1 MDNSTFSRIKFGES
15 VPVVG
20 DKMKSMMK
28 WYIVHTYSGSEQR
41 VKTAIL
47 ERAKSAGLERFFG
60 EILVPTEKIIEV
72 VRGKKKSSSRKF
84 YPGYIIV
91 QMVLNDETWHLVRT
105 TPKVT
110 GLIGSKDK
118 PVPIPEEEVEK
129 IKKQM
134 EEGSQKPKPKYWFEK
149 GDQVRIEEGPFMNFH
164 GVVDEVL
171 VEKGKVRVLV
181 SIFGRPTPVELD
193 FTHVTRL

>member
-1 MDNSTFSRIKFGES
+1 MAERERK
-15 VPVVG
+15 
-20 DKMKSMMK
+20 KK
-28 WYIVHTYSGSEQR
+28 WYIVHTYSGFENR
-41 VKTAIL
+41 VKAAIQ
-47 ERAKSAGLERFFG
+47 ERARVAGLQDYFG
-60 EILVPTEKIIEV
+60 EILVPTEKVIEIV
-72 VRGKKKSSSRKF
+72 QGKRKASSRKF

-118 PVPIPEEEVEK
+118 PVPIPDEEVEQ

-134 EEGSQKPKPKYWFEK
+134 EEGAQRPKPKYSFEP
-149 GDQVRIEEGPFMNFH
+149 GDRVRVEEGPFANFH

-171 VEKGKVRVLV
+171 TEKGKVRVLV

-193 FTHVTRL
+193 FTQISKL

>member
-1 MDNSTFSRIKFGES
+1 MTGGAAEK
-15 VPVVG
+15 
-20 DKMKSMMK
+20 K
-28 WYIVHTYSGSEQR
+28 WYIVHTYSGFEQK
-41 VKTAIL
+41 VSVAIK
-47 ERAKSAGLERFFG
+47 ERAKAAGLEHLFG

-72 VRGKKKSSSRKF
+72 VKGKKRSSSRKF

-118 PVPIPEEEVEK
+118 PVPIPEEEVER

-134 EEGSQKPKPKYWFEK
+134 EEGTQKPRPKYWFEK
-149 GDQVRIEEGPFMNFH
+149 GDQVRVEEGPFANFH

-171 VEKGKVRVLV
+171 LEKGKVRVLV
-181 SIFGRPTPVELD
+181 SIFGRPTPVELY
-193 FTHVTRL
+193 FTQVTRL